1 MPPEIRRFVRSGE
14 GPSDE
19 TKRRILEA
27 TRAQLKSEPFAR
39 FSLEAIAR
47 RAGLTRLTV
56 YYQFGSKRGLLEA
69 LYNNLAE
76 TGGLMRLPG
85 LYRLDDPAVALM
97 ELIAIFCDFW
107 ASDRELIRSL
117 RSLAVL
123 DPEFQPAVE
132 RDRWRREGIGGLV
145 QRLDTAGRLT
155 IETPRQDLADLLST
169 VTSFETFDA
178 LAGGGRSN
186 DEVKRLVRALA
197 QEILGWP
204 TED

>member
-1 MPPEIRRFVRSGE
+1 MPPQIRRFVRGE

-69 LYNNLAE
+69 LYNSLAE
-76 TGGLMRLPG
+76 GGGLMRLPG
-85 LYRLDDPAVALM
+85 LYGLTDPAAALM

-107 ASDRELIRSL
+107 ASDRELIRTLAKRLAEDDPAAGRIRATVKRSIAGEPPKKGGKFEALL
-117 RSLAVL
+117 RSPLIGSEL
-123 DPEFQPAVE
+123 EIKRERTPGRKVE
-132 RDRWRREGIGGLV
+132 L
-145 QRLDTAGRLT
+145 
-155 IETPRQDLADLLST
+155 
-169 VTSFETFDA
+169 
-178 LAGGGRSN
+178 
-186 DEVKRLVRALA
+186 
-197 QEILGWP
+197 
-204 TED
+204 